1 MLSEV
6 EFPVGALRIEYA
18 QPDDAQEFAPGGM
31 VAPAN
36 MALSHRRAS
45 SGARRTTVLENGNHR
60 LEFNLA
66 TGGLASF
73 RATPTPDQ
81 EFVPGGTQSPAFVIQ
96 YLDGNHAFRRISS

>member
-1 MLSEV
+1 MLSEG
-6 EFPVGALRIEYA
+6 EFPVSALRVEYA
-18 QPDDAQEFAPGGM
+18 QPDDAQEFSPGGM

-36 MALSHRRAS
+36 MALSHRSAP
-45 SGARRTTVLENGNHR
+45 SGAGRTTVLENGNHR

-81 EFVPGGTQSPAFVIQ
+81 EFVPGGTRSPAFEIQ
-96 YLDGNHAFRRISS
+96 YLDGNHAFHQI